1 MVALY
6 CLLIFMCVYFSEWNV
21 SYHKNRRFS
30 RITFRQIIA
39 SFIATY
45 FLAQKRTELRQ
56 VKGVYCYHLVLELTT
71 SAYLVQEFAYFWAES

>member
-1 MVALY
+1 M
-6 CLLIFMCVYFSEWNV
+6 FMHIYFPKRNV
-21 SYHKNRRFS
+21 SYHKNCHFS